1 MATYQI
7 KTLIGKE
14 NWQQITQV
22 REHEFISDN
31 VAQDAGPS
39 PVEYLCGSVNSCIGI
54 SAAMIIKGH
63 RLDVTNFKI
72 ESTAETEKLT
82 HSQSKIKEMTVKI
95 SFDSDLDQM
104 GKKKFIE
111 HVLWVSTVYQSLKE
125 AFPIK
130 IEY

>member
-14 NWQQITQV
+14 EWQQITQV
-22 REHEFISDN
+22 RAHEFISDN
-31 VAQDAGPS
+31 ATQDAGPS

-54 SAAMIIKGH
+54 SAAIIIKGH
-63 RLDVTNFKI
+63 RLNVTNFKI
-72 ESTAETEKLT
+72 ETAAETEKLP
-82 HSQSKIKEMTVKI
+82 HSQSKIKEMTLKI

-104 GKKKFIE
+104 RKKKFIE